1 MAFCIIIFK
10 FFILS
15 TPKKILVSVSN
26 AVRNES
32 FFLELNRCMHIRT
45 DSNAQQQ
52 VHVIFYFE
60 DTCIFW
66 EFFFS
71 MNFMFS

>member
-1 MAFCIIIFK
+1 VEGVVGKPDRNFMAFCIIIFK

-32 FFLELNRCMHIRT
+32 FFLELNRCMRIRT
-45 DSNAQQQ
+45 DSNAPAASSCD
-52 VHVIFYFE
+52 FLF
-60 DTCIFW
+60 
-66 EFFFS
+66 
-71 MNFMFS
+71 